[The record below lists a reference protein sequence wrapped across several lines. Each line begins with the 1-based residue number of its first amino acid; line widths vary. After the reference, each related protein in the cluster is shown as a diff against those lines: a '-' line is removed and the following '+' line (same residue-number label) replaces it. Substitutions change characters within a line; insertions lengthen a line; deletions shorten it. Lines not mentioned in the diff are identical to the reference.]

1 MTARRPLRLKWFAI
15 VSLLT
20 LCPLLSG
27 CGTLRLAYAQADT
40 IAGWWLDGYLD
51 FTPAQA
57 PLVRQSLA
65 QWLSWHRARPLGE
78 DVALLDQLARDAAAD
93 VTPAQTCRLW
103 AQLQARQMLYLEQLV
118 TGPFGDVLAD
128 LGDAQLHHLQ
138 ARFDESNRE
147 WRHKYLRG
155 DADQRQRAA
164 WDRVVD
170 RGALIYG
177 RIDAAQRRFIAERL
191 RASPWD
197 PQRWLT
203 ERQRQQRD
211 TIETLQRLPAP
222 GTDRAARLALLRA
235 WATRTVQPADEAAR
249 QYREQLVRFQCE
261 LAADLHQRTSA
272 EQRRHAA
279 ERFQGWAQD
288 LRSAAATPAAATATA
303 TATAP

>member
-128 LGDAQLHHLQ
+128 LGDAQLRHLQ
-138 ARFDESNRE
+138 ARFDESNHE
-147 WRHKYLRG
+147 WRHK
-155 DADQRQRAA
+155 
-164 WDRVVD
+164 
-170 RGALIYG
+170 
-177 RIDAAQRRFIAERL
+177 
-191 RASPWD
+191 
-197 PQRWLT
+197 
-203 ERQRQQRD
+203 
-211 TIETLQRLPAP
+211 
-222 GTDRAARLALLRA
+222 
-235 WATRTVQPADEAAR
+235 
-249 QYREQLVRFQCE
+249 
-261 LAADLHQRTSA
+261 
-272 EQRRHAA
+272 
-279 ERFQGWAQD
+279 
-288 LRSAAATPAAATATA
+288 
-303 TATAP
+303 

>member
-103 AQLQARQMLYLEQLV
+103 AQLQARQALYLGQLV
-118 TGPFGDVLAD
+118 AGGPFGDVLAD
-128 LGDAQLHHLQ
+128 LSDAQLRHLQ

-147 WRHKYLRG
+147 WRDTYLRG

-170 RGALIYG
+170 RAELIYG

-197 PQRWLT
+197 PQRWLS

-222 GTDRAARLALLRA
+222 GTDREARQALLRA
-235 WATRTVQPADEAAR
+235 WAVRTVQPADEAAR

-261 LAADLHQRTSA
+261 LAADLHQRASA
-272 EQRRHAA
+272 EQRRHAV

-288 LRSAAATPAAATATA
+288 LRSAAAATPSAATATA
-303 TATAP
+303 P